1 MLTIFGRNSKTE
13 KFCDGHSRRDFLT
26 IGSAAALGGITLPQ
40 LLRAEAQQSLGRQ
53 HKAVINVFLP
63 GGPPHQDMWDIK
75 QDAPSEIRGEFQ
87 PISTNVSGIQIGEL
101 FPKMAK
107 MMDSLK
113 TNIGGFVQRLLLC
126 RGVCQLYR
134 RSLQRFLLA
143 RTSYHPCLR

>member
-1 MLTIFGRNSKTE
+1 MLTIFGRNRKTE

-107 MMDSLK
+107 MMDKFTIIRSIVGAAGGHASFQAMTGFAPGLSL
-113 TNIGGFVQRLLLC
+113 I
-126 RGVCQLYR
+126 
-134 RSLQRFLLA
+134 
-143 RTSYHPCLR
+143 HI